1 MSRIGVLLLLVVAMA
16 MAGSAGPPPA
26 VAKEPAVVHS
36 TAELAVV
43 GGEIQQ
49 PKLAWLQP
57 KTLKQLKRGVV
68 KLPGAFAV
76 VMSPTRA
83 RAIAGSGGVGLEIVN
98 VKQMKRVGQLA
109 RRAGWSVH
117 PISWPVAN
125 RVFALEWNDRL
136 GQTLLVADP
145 VSRRPVKR
153 ISSNGFSTW
162 VRAGNGVV
170 AVGGPT
176 DGIGPARLLAVDRN
190 GNARTVVLERV
201 QAGGRMEGTEE
212 EPTYR
217 TASPGLA
224 FDSATGHV
232 YVVGQAPLVADI
244 DLATLAVTYRELS
257 PPRSL
262 LGRFLEWLQPA
273 ARGKIVNGWHRQVVA
288 LGEGK
293 LAVAGSD
300 YDRLR
305 RSPSGLDLV
314 DVPSGTMR
322 RLEGRASYALV
333 ASGMLLVAG
342 DQGTGD
348 GTWTGMGLAAY
359 TLDGEKLWHALD
371 GEPVSWA
378 QTAGG
383 YAYVAGKEAY
393 PPTVRVIDLAG
404 GETRTL
410 RGQLPFFITP

>member
-1 MSRIGVLLLLVVAMA
+1 MKRLAALLTVFVGAA
-16 MAGSAGPPPA
+16 VAGSVGHPVAA
-26 VAKEPAVVHS
+26 AKEPAVVHA
-36 TAELAVV
+36 TAALAVV
-43 GGEIQQ
+43 GGEIDQ
-49 PKLAWLQP
+49 PKLVWLHTQ
-57 KTLKQLKRGVV
+57 TLKQLKRGVV

-125 RVFALEWNDRL
+125 RVLALEWNERL

-145 VSRRPVKR
+145 VARRPVKR
-153 ISSNGFSTW
+153 ISFNGFSTW

-176 DGIGPARLLAVDRN
+176 DDIGPARLLAVDRN
-190 GNARTVVLERV
+190 GNARTVVLERI

-224 FDSATGHV
+224 FDSVSGHV

-273 ARGKIVNGWHRQVVA
+273 AHGKIVNGWHRQVVA
-288 LGEGK
+288 LGEGR

-305 RSPSGLDLV
+305 RSPSGLELV

-342 DQGTGD
+342 DQGAGD
-348 GTWTGMGLAAY
+348 GTWTGMGLAAH
-359 TLDGEKLWHALD
+359 TLDGEKLWHTLD
-371 GEPVSWA
+371 GEPVSWV

-383 YAYVAGKEAY
+383 YAYVAGPDAY
-393 PPTVRVIDLAG
+393 PPTVRVIDLADG
-404 GETRTL
+404 SMRTL
-410 RGQLPFFITP
+410 RGQLPMFVTD